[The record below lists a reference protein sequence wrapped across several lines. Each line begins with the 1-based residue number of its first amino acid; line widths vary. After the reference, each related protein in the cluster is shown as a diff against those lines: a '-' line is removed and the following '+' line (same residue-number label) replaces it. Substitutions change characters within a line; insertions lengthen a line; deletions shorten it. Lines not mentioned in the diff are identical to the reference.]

1 MPRERFLALLFF
13 LLSIIASA
21 FILHY
26 WSSTE
31 LAKAV
36 FLVFLIF
43 IWNLFNFYFIYKRIS
58 NPLSCAILILFIIAL
73 PLNITVQ
80 ISSLFEGFPVEQ
92 FYVEGRAVNFLMP
105 YVSIIDV
112 VGIAMVLIEM
122 LTAGVTIFKK
132 YKIFLIGIVGYFI
145 IHVGLHFE
153 LVTILSSLRFMLY
166 SFVTIISIDLLIG
179 LFKTS
184 KEGEVQIPV
193 KSSSLS
199 VIGSK
204 LCDKFKLTNMQ
215 LISFVVIFCIALFQI
230 IITILQFINGSSL
243 GLNFLG
249 ESEIYA
255 NYYGSSFF
263 EYNGQS
269 FLRGYGTFPHP
280 NLLGGFL
287 LFLMIIS
294 SSIFYQKRV
303 LRYGLNLLMI
313 IGIVFTFSRS
323 ALMISLIIVAS
334 NLIFDYL
341 YFKNKEVTSSSEYSN
356 YASRDEFDKSKTFTI
371 PRRNI
376 QTAKKSKKS
385 KSSTTR
391 ASAFMLPFF
400 SRFADLLN
408 LSQNTD
414 SSISERG
421 LLIEASYQVIKNN
434 LFFGAGWGNFIKSME
449 GFVPTTFGGFG
460 LFQPVHNIFLLLL
473 SENGI
478 IGLCVIFALLIMS
491 SLTNIK
497 ILFQNVVY
505 NKKITVSQY
514 WIIIATI
521 SVILIS
527 FVDHYLL
534 TLPQGIIILWI
545 FLWLTIL
552 SQKSLNEERKQFSK
566 QI

>member
-58 NPLSCAILILFIIAL
+58 NPLSCGILILFIVVL

-80 ISSLFEGFPVEQ
+80 ISSLIEGFPVEQ

-153 LVTILSSLRFMLY
+153 LVTVISSLRFLLY
-166 SFVTIISIDLLIG
+166 CIVVIISIDLISRF
-179 LFKTS
+179 FKTN
-184 KEGEVQIPV
+184 KGGEVQIPV
-193 KSSSLS
+193 KPSFFSA
-199 VIGSK
+199 IGSK
-204 LCDKFKLTNMQ
+204 LCDKFKLTNIQ
-215 LISFVVIFCIALFQI
+215 FFSFVVIVSIALFQI
-230 IITILQFINGSSL
+230 VIAILQFINGSSL

-294 SSIFYQKRV
+294 SSIFYQKKTI
-303 LRYGLNLLMI
+303 RYALNLLMV
-313 IGIVFTFSRS
+313 IGIFFSFSRS
-323 ALMISLIIVAS
+323 ALITSLIIIAS

-341 YFKNKEVTSSSEYSN
+341 YFKRKAVTSISEQSN
-356 YASRDEFDKSKTFTI
+356 YASSEDLKKSFDSTI

-376 QTAKKSKKS
+376 QTVKKTKKS
-385 KSSTTR
+385 KSFSIKV
-391 ASAFMLPFF
+391 SAFILPFF